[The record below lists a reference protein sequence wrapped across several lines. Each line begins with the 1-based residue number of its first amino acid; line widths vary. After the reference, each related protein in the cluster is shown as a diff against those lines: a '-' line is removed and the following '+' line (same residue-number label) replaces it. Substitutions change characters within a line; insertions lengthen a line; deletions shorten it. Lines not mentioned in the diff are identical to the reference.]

1 MPSSRRALLTAFGL
15 SFALT
20 AATMLVA
27 PLAAQARDVEVT
39 VPATMVIQQAAYPDG
54 NGCVVIAHVM
64 WKADPNAGTSAV
76 VQWTSTWDQQFKE
89 SGEEP
94 FDDSDTWVP
103 GLTFRV
109 PAGHH
114 WIRVGA
120 SWKNGANETDCSDM
134 EAKSQANVKGAPT
147 VTYTT
152 TEPDPAVIT
161 PLGRTVNLNSKGQAA
176 VAIVACPFDGAGTCS
191 VKLPGTTTV
200 SVGGKKYQLSVT
212 GKSTVER
219 GKAAKVYVNVPKQ
232 VQRALAGQT
241 IRPEVRITATKPG
254 TKPTQRTANS
264 RSIRIR

>member
-1 MPSSRRALLTAFGL
+1 M
-15 SFALT
+15 
-20 AATMLVA
+20 
-27 PLAAQARDVEVT
+27 
-39 VPATMVIQQAAYPDG
+39 I
-54 NGCVVIAHVM
+54 IAHVM

-76 VQWTSTWDQQFKE
+76 VHWSNVYGSEVRRE

-94 FDDSDTWVP
+94 FDDSDTWGP

-152 TEPDPAVIT
+152 TEPDPAIIT

-176 VAIVACPFDGAGTCS
+176 VAIVACPFDGAGACS

-200 SVGGKKYQLSVT
+200 SVGGKKYHAVGHRKEHRGT
-212 GKSTVER
+212 GQGCQGLR
-219 GKAAKVYVNVPKQ
+219 
-232 VQRALAGQT
+232 QRAQAGAKGTRRSDDPPRGPHHCDQAGHQAHATHRELTLDQDPLTTSARTGSDSPT
-241 IRPEVRITATKPG
+241 IYRSSSRHRISTSPS
-254 TKPTQRTANS
+254 S
-264 RSIRIR
+264 RLPLSHL